1 MHYQVNNFNI
11 CSKDEVYKGY
21 TKDYEHLPKTMLSC
35 NVLANCRCLI
45 NVPLFLIAQ
54 VKKKNHSCGLL
65 LHRKTNI
72 LH

>member
-35 NVLANCRCLI
+35 NVLANSLWAANASLMC
-45 NVPLFLIAQ
+45 PLVFNSAS
-54 VKKKNHSCGLL
+54 KKEES
-65 LHRKTNI
+65 
-72 LH
+72 